1 MTAIWREAR
10 VLGPPLFALLTFG
23 ALVTLWP
30 APAAGGSGRIGYWLG
45 RAVPGIMLAG
55 PALLTLVLVL
65 ALPLHLRRA
74 VALTGLF
81 VFLALTIPFV
91 LSEHERLQPFVAA
104 GTTPWRRAL
113 RFADAAL
120 IVGGVIGFVCCAGGA
135 RLSLNRGPNLKRTD
149 KAAFGDA
156 DWMGMAEAKELL
168 PGGPGL
174 VVGEAYRVDRDIVG
188 RIAFDPR
195 DKGTWGQGGHAP
207 IMTYGGRFGSGH
219 ALFVSGSGGFKT
231 TSVSVTTAATHR
243 GPLVLLDPPCE
254 VSGMVATLRKV
265 RFGRDVVV
273 LDPRSKR
280 AGFNVLDWI
289 ETSPSPEQDIAT
301 VAHWLLADSARI
313 ATDTGSYFQN
323 QAHNLLTGC
332 LAYVMLS
339 DEYANH
345 RNLRSL
351 RTMIADPEP
360 VIRNK
365 LKEIHAG
372 FDNAFV
378 RETLGVFINMT
389 EATFSGVYS
398 TASKDT
404 QWLSFPEYADLVCGG
419 SFRSTD
425 LAEGELDVFLNLR
438 TEVLQTYPGIARVI
452 IGALIN
458 AMIQAD
464 GRHAQRVLFLLDEA
478 NLLGYMRTLELAR
491 DVGRKYGVGLALLYQ
506 SVGQIRQ
513 HFGPEGK
520 EAWFDGAG
528 LISFAAIGDVATARE
543 ISALCGEIT
552 IELGSKSKPTG
563 WSGEKSSGRRTET
576 LSYQRRPLIMPHE
589 IVQAMRADEQ
599 IVIIKGRRPLRCGR
613 AIYFRRPVLRTIVGV
628 NRFAGERR

>member
-1 MTAIWREAR
+1 MAVLWREAR
-10 VLGPPLFALLTFG
+10 VLAPPLFALLTFG
-23 ALVTLWP
+23 GLLTLWP
-30 APAAGGSGRIGYWLG
+30 ILAVGQSGRVGYWLG
-45 RAVPGIMLAG
+45 RAVPGLMLAA
-55 PALLTLVLVL
+55 PALLTLILVIV
-65 ALPLHLRRA
+65 LPLHLRRA
-74 VALTGLF
+74 VAMMGLF
-81 VFLALTIPFV
+81 VFLALAVPFA
-91 LSEHERLQPFVAA
+91 LGEYKRLHPHVAA
-104 GTTPWRRAL
+104 GVMPWRRVM
-113 RFADAAL
+113 RFTDLTL
-120 IVGGVIGFVCCAGGA
+120 ITGGVLGFAFCAGAA
-135 RLSLNRGPNLKRTD
+135 RLSLNRGPNLKRTN

-156 DWMGMAEAKELL
+156 DWMSMAEARELL
-168 PGGPGL
+168 PPDQGL

-188 RIAFDPR
+188 RIAFDPHDR
-195 DKGTWGQGGHAP
+195 SSWGQGGTQP
-207 IMTYGGRFGSGH
+207 LMTYGGRFGSGH

-254 VSGMVATLRKV
+254 VAGMVASLRKV

-273 LDPRSKR
+273 LDPRSRR

-289 ETSPSPEQDIAT
+289 LTSPTPEQDIAT
-301 VAHWLLADSARI
+301 VAHWLLSDSARI

-332 LAYVMLS
+332 LAYVILS
-339 DEYANH
+339 EEYENR

-360 VIRNK
+360 VIRNR
-365 LKEIHAG
+365 LKEIHAT

-419 SFRSTD
+419 SFKSAD
-425 LAEGELDVFLNLR
+425 LAGGELDLFINLR
-438 TEVLQTYPGIARVI
+438 TEVLQTYPGLARVI
-452 IGALIN
+452 VGALIN
-458 AMIQAD
+458 AMTQAD
-464 GRHAQRVLFLLDEA
+464 GRHAERVLFLLDEA

-491 DVGRKYGVGLALLYQ
+491 DVGRKYGIGLALLYQ
-506 SVGQIRQ
+506 SVGQIRK

-520 EAWFDGAG
+520 EAWFDGVG
-528 LISFAAIGDVATARE
+528 LISFAAIGDIATARE
-543 ISALCGEIT
+543 VSALCGEIT
-552 IELGSKSKPTG
+552 IELGSKSKPVGWTG
-563 WSGEKSSGRRTET
+563 ETSSGRSTET
-576 LSYQRRPLIMPHE
+576 VSYQRRPLIMPHE
-589 IVQAMRADEQ
+589 IVQTMRADEQ

-613 AIYFRRPVLRTIVGV
+613 AISFRRPDLTKAIGA
-628 NRFAGERR
+628 NRFAGKP